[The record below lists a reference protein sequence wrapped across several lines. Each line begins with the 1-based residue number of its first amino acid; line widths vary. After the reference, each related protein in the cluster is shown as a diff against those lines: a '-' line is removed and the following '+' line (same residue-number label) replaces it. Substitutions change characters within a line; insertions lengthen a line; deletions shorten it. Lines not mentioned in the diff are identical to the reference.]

1 MFLKRLPNVQAKFE
15 APYTRADEW
24 DLLQRGVRVFAYPQ
38 HLQVSSHWPAV
49 TILTSDW
56 LIVTQYS
63 PLIGK

>member
-24 DLLQRGVRVFAYPQ
+24 DLLERGVRVFAYPQ

-49 TILTSDW
+49 TILAFDW
-56 LIVTQYS
+56 LMTPTQYL
-63 PLIGK
+63 PLIG